1 MTDTQYLN
9 VHLRA
14 LAFGGDA
21 VGKTEEGIT
30 VFVPYGAPGDEVA
43 VEVTEQRKNFL
54 RGRIVRVVKPSP
66 QRILPPCP
74 YFGRCGGCQ
83 LQHLD
88 YAAQLQQKKRFVE
101 DALSRIGKLENVRV
115 RDVMGMANPWAY
127 RSKATFVFG
136 SPHPQPLSRNAG
148 EGSCGGFFAA
158 GSHEVVDIAECL
170 IQHPLNNQILAA
182 VKECIAGGLLSVF
195 NPRTGRGVLRWVE
208 ARVNGA
214 GTQAVATLVT
224 TAQRWKTERGCAARL
239 RERVPQLTG
248 VLRRVAQRH
257 DAPTEEVQ
265 RTSQV
270 ISGQPYLHEEM
281 AGLRWRVHADSFFQV
296 NAQQLEVLA
305 EKVMDY
311 ANLRGNEIV
320 VDAFCGVGLFAL
332 LVARAGCTVYGIENS
347 PQSIAD
353 AEFNAAALSV
363 ATVHFLRDR
372 VEHALPRL
380 RSEGVHPDVL
390 LFDPPRHGAKEAI
403 PEIIA
408 LQPRRIVA
416 VSCDPATLAR
426 DVSAL
431 HPHGYKV
438 KEVQPI
444 DLFPQT
450 YHVECV
456 ALVER

>member
-1 MTDTQYLN
+1 MTDKQYVN

-14 LAFGGDA
+14 LAFGGDG

-30 VFVPYGAPGDEVA
+30 VFVPYGAPGDEVE
-43 VEVTEQRKNFL
+43 VEVTERRKNFL
-54 RGRIVRVVKPSP
+54 RARLVRIVQPSP
-66 QRILPPCP
+66 QRIMPPCP
-74 YFGRCGGCQ
+74 YFGHCGGCH

-101 DALSRIGKLENVRV
+101 DALTRIGKLENVKV

-136 SPHPQPLSRNAG
+136 SPHPPPLSHSAG

-158 GSHEVVDIAECL
+158 SSHEVVDIAECL
-170 IQHPLNNQILAA
+170 IQHPVNNQILAA

-195 NPRTGRGVLRWVE
+195 NSRTGRGVLRWVE
-208 ARVNGA
+208 GRVNGA

-224 TAQRWKTERGCAARL
+224 TAQRWKAEHACAARL

-257 DAPTEEVQ
+257 DAPTEDVQ
-265 RTSQV
+265 RTSQA
-270 ISGQPYLHEEM
+270 ISGQPYLHEEI

-332 LVARAGCTVYGIENS
+332 LAVRAGGTVYGIESS

-353 AEFNAAALSV
+353 AEFNASALPAAS
-363 ATVHFLRDR
+363 AHFICDR
-372 VEHALPRL
+372 VERALPRL
-380 RSEGVHPDVL
+380 RSEGVRPDVL
-390 LFDPPRHGAKEAI
+390 LLDPPRSSAKEAI

-408 LQPRRIVA
+408 LQPRRIVY

-431 HPHGYKV
+431 HPHGYEV

-444 DLFPQT
+444 DMFPQT